1 MNWVIP
7 GVLLVGDESAGS
19 NLSQLKKLNVGGI
32 IVAKKSAP
40 CNKEHYYKH
49 NLTVLHIPVDDH
61 EKENIGMF
69 FPLARWFIK
78 SMKHHNKATLIHCK
92 AGKSRS
98 VSLVVSY
105 VMRYYN
111 LSARAAINYVKK
123 FRQCAS
129 INEGFKQQL
138 YHYEQLLKTMDKN
151 YRPKQ

>member
-7 GVLLVGDESAGS
+7 GILLVGDQNAGS

-40 CNKEHYYKH
+40 CREEHYYKRG
-49 NLTVLHIPVDDH
+49 LTVLHIPVNDH
-61 EKENIGMF
+61 EQENIGMF
-69 FPLARWFIK
+69 FPLARWFIE
-78 SMKHHNKATLIHCK
+78 SMKHHGKATLIHCR

-111 LSARAAINYVKK
+111 LSDKAAIKYVKQ
-123 FRQCAS
+123 FRQCES
-129 INEGFKQQL
+129 INNGFKQQL
-138 YHYEQLLKTMDKN
+138 YHYGELLKKMDKN
-151 YRPKQ
+151 YNPT